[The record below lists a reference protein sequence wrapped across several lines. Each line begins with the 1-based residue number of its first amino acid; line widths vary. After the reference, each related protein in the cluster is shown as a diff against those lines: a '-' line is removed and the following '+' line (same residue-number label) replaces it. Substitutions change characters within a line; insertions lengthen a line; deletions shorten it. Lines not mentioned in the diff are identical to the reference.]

1 MGDEGKMNSVVVA
14 LLSGSPEAVRAQV
27 VEATRAA
34 LSQGKMTLIL
44 ALDTLQAL
52 DDPALNAVII
62 ALRTMRAAG
71 GTVRL
76 VTSREDHRSRLS
88 LTGLDRVFEIF
99 ATVEEA
105 ERAGAA
111 PESRKDRIR
120 FAIRAASAAIALLIG
135 TVLFPAA
142 GRAQVGPNTAPSE
155 PAALAVLS
163 KLIERNAN
171 LQSFEADMRVDVRV
185 LSKLIERNA
194 NLQSFEAD
202 MRVEVRMLSVP
213 FLRPVLTGKAY
224 FKRPASYEVVF
235 DRLPAYAKGLEH
247 LYADIGS
254 PSTWDKRFVV
264 TVDGERLVNGRRQ
277 IALRMVQRV
286 RGMLDHEEVIV
297 DEPSWTISELQYHYY
312 NGGVIALRQG
322 FSMINGYAMVTSQIA
337 EIRIPY
343 LRAIATAT
351 YTGYQTNVAID
362 DAVFAKNR
370 QAEQ

>member
-1 MGDEGKMNSVVVA
+1 MKSVVVA

-27 VEATRAA
+27 VEATRAT
-34 LSQGKMTLIL
+34 LSQGKMALIL

-171 LQSFEADMRVDVRV
+171 LQSFEADMRV
-185 LSKLIERNA
+185 
-194 NLQSFEAD
+194 
-202 MRVEVRMLSVP
+202 EVRMLSFP

>member
-1 MGDEGKMNSVVVA
+1 MKSVVVA

-27 VEATRAA
+27 VEATRAT
-34 LSQGKMTLIL
+34 LSQGKMALIL

-76 VTSREDHRSRLS
+76 VTSRENHRSRLS

-142 GRAQVGPNTAPSE
+142 GRAQVGPNTA
-155 PAALAVLS
+155 
-163 KLIERNAN
+163 
-171 LQSFEADMRVDVRV
+171 
-185 LSKLIERNA
+185 LIERNA

-202 MRVEVRMLSVP
+202 MRVEVRMLSFP